1 MRNGSALRTAS
12 AGNTILNHLKLIA
25 NHTFANRIKTFKILQ
40 IGKHTVK
47 EGRVGMEVEVIVV
60 AGV

>member
-1 MRNGSALRTAS
+1 MRNGS

-47 EGRVGMEVEVIVV
+47 EGRVGMEVGVGVVVTVV